1 MEDRNRSTKMILGEP
16 GSIFKIWDDE
26 LFNILC
32 ELDLEKYIESQV
44 IQTEEVSKISENN
57 IKKYKFVKGDRTRVY
72 VLSTNEDDIKND
84 IKVKNIILDKAISDE
99 HTHSDNERIGI
110 LENELEDLIFN
121 ENNTGMSLFIS
132 SMNNKFTELKSLG
145 INKTDREKFDYLHNA
160 IPEKLVFSSNL
171 FLYQDNWKK
180 CCSVIIDTYQHTRE
194 L

>member
-1 MEDRNRSTKMILGEP
+1 MILGEP

-84 IKVKNIILDKAISDE
+84 IKVKNIILDSINNDQKMNLTLRGSTAYDIYKAISDE

-121 ENNTGMSLFIS
+121 ENNTG
-132 SMNNKFTELKSLG
+132 
-145 INKTDREKFDYLHNA
+145 
-160 IPEKLVFSSNL
+160 
-171 FLYQDNWKK
+171 
-180 CCSVIIDTYQHTRE
+180 
-194 L
+194 